1 MKHDCPTDG
10 CCATCDSVVMMAK
23 ACLPCDVSAATKRDC
38 EMREGR
44 GNKCETLRPSSP
56 AGVR

>member
-1 MKHDCPTDG
+1 VRRDCPTDG

-38 EMREGR
+38 EMRESAKPNGGSKDNGATR
-44 GNKCETLRPSSP
+44 DC
-56 AGVR
+56 